1 VHVLNLDLGFFLNDA
16 VYHRSDDAIARP
28 DDEDLVPWEA
38 DAVIRFLEDSLN
50 LRELD
55 TVGELLQRWRREGH

>member
-28 DDEDLVPWEA
+28 DDEDLVPWES
-38 DAVIRFLEDSLN
+38 E
-50 LRELD
+50 
-55 TVGELLQRWRREGH
+55 GE